1 MPLSGD
7 AGDVSHP
14 LYITSLSL
22 DRTCGVISLPGVFVY
37 IVAMVAML
45 DV

>member
-1 MPLSGD
+1 MPLSGG

-14 LYITSLSL
+14 LNITSFSL
-22 DRTCGVISLPGVFVY
+22 DRAGSVISLPGVFVY
-37 IVAMVAML
+37 IVAMVAMF